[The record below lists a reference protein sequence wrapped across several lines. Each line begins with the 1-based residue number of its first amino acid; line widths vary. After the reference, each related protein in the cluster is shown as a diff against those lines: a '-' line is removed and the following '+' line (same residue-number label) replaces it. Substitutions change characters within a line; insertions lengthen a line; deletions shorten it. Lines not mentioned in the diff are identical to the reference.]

1 MEQAPHGYARLGLV
15 RACCHDRTA
24 IRSIGCGAPVAL
36 HIDGHPLG
44 FQMVRE
50 AWACKGLAAHA
61 EGCMICRSGVPLGRN
76 DQVAHGTPHAVKTSK
91 GVDGR
96 RVAQVEMV
104 FHNVTYLLT
113 VSAGA
118 DDTLCVEV
126 EQKDDG
132 SRWRGDFT
140 MRYVEDITAKTG
152 NYKKY
157 AVFVKM
163 LLTAITEESDSVFV
177 DLLTYSVR
185 PSPVDTLRC
194 LAATA
199 GAEAAAEELWWQRL
213 ERDAELLQLQP
224 HLEAA
229 AEC

>member
-1 MEQAPHGYARLGLV
+1 
-15 RACCHDRTA
+15 
-24 IRSIGCGAPVAL
+24 
-36 HIDGHPLG
+36 
-44 FQMVRE
+44 
-50 AWACKGLAAHA
+50 
-61 EGCMICRSGVPLGRN
+61 
-76 DQVAHGTPHAVKTSK
+76 
-91 GVDGR
+91 
-96 RVAQVEMV
+96 
-104 FHNVTYLLT
+104 
-113 VSAGA
+113 
-118 DDTLCVEV
+118 
-126 EQKDDG
+126 
-132 SRWRGDFT
+132 
-140 MRYVEDITAKTG
+140 
-152 NYKKY
+152 
-157 AVFVKM
+157 M